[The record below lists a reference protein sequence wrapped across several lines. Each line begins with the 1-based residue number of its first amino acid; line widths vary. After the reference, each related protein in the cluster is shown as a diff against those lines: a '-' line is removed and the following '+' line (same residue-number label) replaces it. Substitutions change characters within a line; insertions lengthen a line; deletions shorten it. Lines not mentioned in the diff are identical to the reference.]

1 MYNQSI
7 TTGELKMSKFGT
19 VQVGFDFECLK
30 NNGKRY
36 AGQIVKV
43 AAYPRGTLVT
53 IAYAEP
59 LENDGRMYS
68 VGEMSMS
75 HRSIYLED
83 CKVWYT
89 GEPAPY

>member
-1 MYNQSI
+1 
-7 TTGELKMSKFGT
+7 MSKFGT

-43 AAYPRGTLVT
+43 AASPRGTLVT